1 MSINYAP
8 HLIARMQRQRLQKI
22 VDTEENFTEET
33 VRLAEAELD
42 RRDRDASDPAAIA
55 QREQEQ
61 IESEGINA
69 LEAYWS

>member
-1 MSINYAP
+1 
-8 HLIARMQRQRLQKI
+8 MQRQRLQKI